1 MEAVVTLLRLFQ
13 VEKIV
18 GFKKSTIYKKMSEG
32 TFPQAVR
39 LSSKSVAWRS
49 DAISEWI
56 ESLPIANDNSKS
68 CEDKQKKYFPPLAAT
83 ETKLKGRILR
93 RP

>member
-1 MEAVVTLLRLFQ
+1 MEAALTLLRLSQ

-32 TFPQAVR
+32 TFPHAVR

-49 DAISEWI
+49 DVINEWI
-56 ESLPIANDNSKS
+56 ESRPIATDYPVDRK
-68 CEDKQKKYFPPLAAT
+68 LAA
-83 ETKLKGRILR
+83 
-93 RP
+93 

>member
-1 MEAVVTLLRLFQ
+1 MELNSFMNTQEEEMEAALTLLRLSQ

-49 DAISEWI
+49 DAINAWI
-56 ESLPIANDNSKS
+56 ESRPIATNTPVGFG
-68 CEDKQKKYFPPLAAT
+68 DKQ
-83 ETKLKGRILR
+83 GS
-93 RP
+93 